1 MIADKQGFKDRRFR
15 YIYGPVPSWRIG
27 SSLGIDLLSQ
37 REKVCSFDCIYCQL
51 GDTKDYS
58 LKRGHYVSEEEII
71 KELQSMPKDVQID
84 FLTFSG
90 RGEPT
95 LAKNLGNAIKAV
107 KQIRTE
113 QIAVITNSSTIAH
126 EDVRQEL
133 ALADLVIAKLD
144 APTQEV
150 FETVNRPDKGIMLHA
165 ILEGIR
171 KFREEYKGRLA
182 LQLMFMKENKGA
194 AEDIALIVKGIRPDE
209 VQINTPLRPC
219 GVEPLEKEEL
229 LRIKGLFDGLNV
241 ISVYETEKRVVKP
254 ISDEDTLKRRGK
266 AL

>member
-1 MIADKQGFKDRRFR
+1 MIADKQGFKGRRFR

-51 GDTKDYS
+51 GETKDYS
-58 LKRGHYVSEEEII
+58 LKRGRYVSEKEII
-71 KELQSMPKDVQID
+71 NELQSLPKDVQID

-95 LAKNLGNAIKAV
+95 LAKNLGNTIEAV
-107 KQIRTE
+107 KQVRTE

-133 ALADLVIAKLD
+133 ALADLVIVKLD

-150 FETVNRPDKGIMLHA
+150 FETVNRPDKGIMLQA

-171 KFREEYKGRLA
+171 KFREKYRGRLA
-182 LQLMFMKENKGA
+182 LQLMFMKENKET
-194 AEDIALIVKGIRPDE
+194 AEDIALIVKGIHPDE

-241 ISVYETEKRVVKP
+241 ISVYETEKGVVKP
-254 ISDEDTLKRRGK
+254 ISDKDTLKRRGK
-266 AL
+266 V